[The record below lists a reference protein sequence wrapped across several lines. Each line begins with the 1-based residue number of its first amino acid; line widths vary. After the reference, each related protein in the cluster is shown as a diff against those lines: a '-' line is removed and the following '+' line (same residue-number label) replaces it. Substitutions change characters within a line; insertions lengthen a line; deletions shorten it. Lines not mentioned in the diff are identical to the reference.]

1 VFGSP
6 ASAGERDH
14 ELCENA
20 QMVAAAP
27 QSNRWLFGPVPDI
40 LVGCGVAYMA
50 FFVAMV
56 FAGPALRMWLP
67 MGLLPLVS
75 VFFGTPHYGATLLRV
90 YEQRAE
96 RRAYAFFTVWL
107 TLVVAALYVGGLYSA
122 ALGSFL
128 LSLYLTWSPWHYTG
142 QNYGV
147 ALLFLRRRGVEITPS
162 TKRFLY
168 ASFVLSYFLT
178 FLAIHGAAYS
188 GDYAPVEYNGSLY
201 RFLRF
206 GIPAPYWG
214 YAWAGL
220 GLAYVACIALAAKD
234 LIGRAQRVADL
245 VPTALVMATQLLW
258 FSLPPL
264 GRELG
269 LLSNV
274 DPFRP
279 DNASFLFIWV
289 AAGHAAQYLWITAYY
304 AGEKTP
310 AARARYYAKCVFA
323 GSAIWSL
330 PVLLYVWSGLSAGRF
345 GGVATGEDAG
355 VLVAAMVNI
364 HHFMIDGAIWKL
376 RDGRVARVLIRREA
390 PDVSGT
396 ISVPHRRWLAPIL
409 LGAGALWTF
418 TTVATL
424 VERDRG
430 LGPALA
436 AGDVAAAEAALGRLA
451 FLQRDG
457 PADYNRVA
465 KLAAQRDDTSAVLRV
480 IDRSI
485 ERHDR
490 ATTWQT
496 KGAYLEKIGKRDEAL
511 AALEAG
517 VRAHPDDPDLLHAAG
532 RLQLLQGNV
541 ESALA
546 TLEHAKAVAPGDARI
561 ELTLERARE
570 KRAAEAPTPS
580 GA

>member
-1 VFGSP
+1 M
-6 ASAGERDH
+6 AA
-14 ELCENA
+14 
-20 QMVAAAP
+20 MAAAVP

-56 FAGPALRMWLP
+56 FAGPELRAWLP

-90 YEQRAE
+90 YEQRTE
-96 RRAYAFFTVWL
+96 RRAYAVFTVWL
-107 TLVVAALYVGGLYSA
+107 TLVVAALFVGGLYSA
-122 ALGSFL
+122 ALGSLL
-128 LSLYLTWSPWHYTG
+128 LSIYLTWSPWHYTG

-147 ALLFLRRRGVEITPS
+147 SLLFLRRRGVEITPT
-162 TKRFLY
+162 TKRFIH

-188 GDYAPVEYNGSLY
+188 GDYAPIEYTGSLY

-214 YAWAGL
+214 YAWVGFGA
-220 GLAYVACIALAAKD
+220 AYVACIALAAKD
-234 LIGRAQRVADL
+234 LLRRAQRVSDL
-245 VPTALVMATQLLW
+245 VPTALVMATQMLW

-304 AGEKTP
+304 AGEKKP
-310 AARARYYAKCVFA
+310 AARVRYYAKCVFA

-330 PVLLYVWSGLSAGRF
+330 PAILYVWSGLPGGRF

-376 RDGRVARVLIRREA
+376 RDGRVARALIRREA
-390 PDVSGT
+390 PSPEA
-396 ISVPHRRWLAPIL
+396 IAVPQRRWLAPIL
-409 LGAGALWTF
+409 LGAGALWTLS
-418 TTVATL
+418 TVASL
-424 VERDRG
+424 LERDRV

-436 AGDVAAAEAALGRLA
+436 KGDVVTAEAALGRLA
-451 FLQRDG
+451 FIQRDA

-465 KLAAQRDDTSAVLRV
+465 QMAAQHDDVDAVLRV
-480 IDRSI
+480 LDRGI

-496 KGAYLEKIGKRDEAL
+496 KGAYLEKIGKRDDAL
-511 AALEAG
+511 AALDAG
-517 VRAHPDDPDLLHAAG
+517 LHTHPDDPDLLYAAG
-532 RLQLLQGNV
+532 RLQLQQGNV
-541 ESALA
+541 EMALA
-546 TLEHAKAVAPGDARI
+546 MLERAKAVAPDDKRI

-570 KRAAEAPTPS
+570 KRAAEAPAPS

>member
-1 VFGSP
+1 
-6 ASAGERDH
+6 
-14 ELCENA
+14 
-20 QMVAAAP
+20 MAAAVP

-40 LVGCGVAYMA
+40 LIGCGVAYMA
-50 FFVAMV
+50 FFTALV
-56 FAGPALRMWLP
+56 FAGPQLRAVLP
-67 MGLLPLVS
+67 LGLLPLVS

-90 YEQRAE
+90 YEQRSE
-96 RRAYAFFTVWL
+96 RRAYAFFTVWMS
-107 TLVVAALYVGGLYSA
+107 LVVAAFFVGGLYSA
-122 ALGSFL
+122 VLGSLL

-147 ALLFLRRRGVEITPS
+147 ALLFLRRRGVEITPQ
-162 TKRFLY
+162 TKRFIY

-188 GDYAPVEYNGSLY
+188 GDYAPIDYNGSIY

-206 GIPAPYWG
+206 GIPTPWWG
-214 YAWAGL
+214 YAFGVF
-220 GLAYVACIALAAKD
+220 GVAYVACIALAARD
-234 LIGRAQRVADL
+234 LLRRAAIADL

-269 LLSNV
+269 LLSSV

-304 AGEKTP
+304 AGERSP
-310 AARARYYAKCVFA
+310 GARVGYYAKCVFA
-323 GSAIWSL
+323 GSAIWSI
-330 PVLLYVWSGLSAGRF
+330 PAILYVSSGLAGSRI
-345 GGVATGEDAG
+345 GGLATGEDAG

-390 PDVSGT
+390 RDVST
-396 ISVPHRRWLAPIL
+396 SVLVAPQRRWLAPIL
-409 LGAGALWTF
+409 LGVGALWTF
-418 TTVATL
+418 STIASL
-424 VERDRG
+424 IERDRV

-436 AGDVAAAEAALGRLA
+436 RGDVATAEASLGRLA
-451 FLQRDG
+451 WIKRDA

-465 KLAAQRDDTSAVLRV
+465 QMAAQHDNADAALRV
-480 IDRSI
+480 LDRGI
-485 ERHDR
+485 ERHGR
-490 ATTWQT
+490 AATWQS

-517 VRAHPDDPDLLHAAG
+517 LRTHPEDPDLLYAAG
-532 RLQLLQGNV
+532 RLQLQLGNV
-541 ESALA
+541 ETALA
-546 TLEHAKAVAPGDARI
+546 MLEHAKAVAPGDKRI
-561 ELTLERARE
+561 DLTLERARE
-570 KRAAEAPTPS
+570 KRAAEAQAPS